1 MRRTRVMQLEFMIMR
16 KTKTLVNTQGISY
29 TLSLNFCIM
38 DETCKNCFSK
48 NDFIEISFEGKN
60 PDLLSKIR
68 FPFLNPQLI
77 SDTLPIQNQFLKL
90 KKQFK

>member
-1 MRRTRVMQLEFMIMR
+1 MRPV
-16 KTKTLVNTQGISY
+16 KTV
-29 TLSLNFCIM
+29 
-38 DETCKNCFSK
+38 FSK

>member
-1 MRRTRVMQLEFMIMR
+1 MRRTRVMQLEFMLMR

-48 NDFIEISFEGKN
+48 NDFIEISFEKKKQIYCLKS
-60 PDLLSKIR
+60 D
-68 FPFLNPQLI
+68 FLNPQLI

>member
-1 MRRTRVMQLEFMIMR
+1 MR

-29 TLSLNFCIM
+29 TLSLNFFIM
-38 DETCKNCFSK
+38 DETCKTVFSK
-48 NDFIEISFEGKN
+48 NDFIEISFEKKT
-60 PDLLSKIR
+60 DLLSKIR